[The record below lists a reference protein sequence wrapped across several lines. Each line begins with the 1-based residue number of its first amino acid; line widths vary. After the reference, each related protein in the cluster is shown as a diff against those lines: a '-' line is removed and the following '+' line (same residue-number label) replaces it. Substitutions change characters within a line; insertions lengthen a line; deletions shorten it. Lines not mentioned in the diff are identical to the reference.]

1 MTSQMN
7 FKRQHGFTLI
17 ELIMVIVI
25 LGILSAFALP
35 KFADFSDEAETS
47 SAEGARGAVR
57 SASAIAH
64 AAFLANGSSGST
76 VTLEGVIVD
85 MVGGYPTANAAAT
98 NGNICDAAGIDA
110 GDFTCATT
118 SGDGSGGSPRVMTI
132 TLGTT
137 TCSFTYTEVDTGA
150 TNGVPVISA
159 LSGCS

>member
-7 FKRQHGFTLI
+7 LKRQHGFTLI

-35 KFADFSDEAETS
+35 KFADFSGDAETS

-76 VTLEGVIVD
+76 VTLEGETID

-98 NGNICDAAGIDA
+98 NGNICDAAGIEA

-118 SGDGSGGSPRVMTI
+118 SGDGTNDSPRVMTI
-132 TLGTT
+132 TLSGTS
-137 TCSFTYTEVDTGA
+137 CAFTFTEVDADGDPA
-150 TNGVPVISA
+150 VPSISA
-159 LSGCS
+159 LSGC